1 MTTPM
6 HPLIL
11 EFVSNKM
18 YKADAVSLAKWDG
31 NDLFQEVALILL
43 QKPPEKLTM
52 IWDSG
57 GSRWYIQKLMW
68 NTYHGKRQLF
78 DRVYRDKLSRVDFDT
93 WSMVAV
99 YDNTLDDKVDR
110 EKYHD
115 AFLECVGG
123 LNEVEKQTIQL
134 SMFYKSTREFSNFS
148 GIPYKTLS
156 TNIKQIREKLKAEI
170 LKRVK

>member
-1 MTTPM
+1 M
-6 HPLIL
+6 
-11 EFVSNKM
+11 
-18 YKADAVSLAKWDG
+18 
-31 NDLFQEVALILL
+31 
-43 QKPPEKLTM
+43 
-52 IWDSG
+52 
-57 GSRWYIQKLMW
+57 
-68 NTYHGKRQLF
+68 
-78 DRVYRDKLSRVDFDT
+78 YRDKLSRVDFET

-156 TNIKQIREKLKAEI
+156 TNIKQIREKLKTEI